1 MTDKARPSRWVLN
14 ARDGLRAVVAIVL
27 LTTGLSI
34 YVDFQDREVRGRD
47 MRIRIALEETLR
59 AKQEQSAMLLISVL
73 EQNPL
78 RLKSFEAVNAE
89 LETAMTSVASLN
101 RKPEFSGEIAALLE
115 RHREI
120 LLYERQAMALMQQG
134 RWREARQAL
143 VNEDYV
149 RSSGMHETDLRT
161 TVGALNSTLIAQAE
175 LFDMLRAVGVL
186 LRIGSL
192 ILLLWV
198 GARYSR
204 QLREEV
210 ETQRRIQ
217 AELTESRMALRDLAA
232 HEQAKRDDER
242 KHISQEIHDELGQR
256 LTVLR
261 MDVAMLPR
269 AVQGDAAQTLHQQ
282 VTKLKGD
289 IDDLFVMVRN
299 LAGQLRPAAMDVG
312 LVAAVEALLQDFE
325 NALRIPCEL
334 DNRLPEPLRL
344 DERRSSAVFRIL
356 QESLTNAARHARAT
370 HIKVSLEVAGGQLRV
385 RVQDNGRGFVAPGWH
400 TFGLTGLRERALSVG
415 GSAHIASQPGVGTT
429 VEATIPLE
437 VVMQPEPAVGPA
449 SSGRES
455 NRPAA

>member
-59 AKQEQSAMLLISVL
+59 AKQELSAMLLVAVL
-73 EQNPL
+73 EQNYL
-78 RLKSFEAVNAE
+78 RLKSYEAVNAE

-149 RSSGMHETDLRT
+149 RSSGMHEIDLRT

-217 AELTESRMALRDLAA
+217 TELTESRMALRDLAA

>member
-1 MTDKARPSRWVLN
+1 MPETAWTSRWVLN

-27 LTTGLSI
+27 LTTGLSV

-47 MRIRIALEETLR
+47 TRIRIALEETLR
-59 AKQEQSAMLLISVL
+59 AKQELSAMLLITVL

-78 RLKSFEAVNAE
+78 RLKSYEAVNAE

-149 RSSGMHETDLRT
+149 RGSGMQEIDLRT
-161 TVGALNSTLIAQAE
+161 TVGALNSALIAQAE

-217 AELTESRMALRDLAA
+217 AELTESRMALRDLAT

-242 KHISQEIHDELGQR
+242 KQLAQEIHDELGQR

-289 IDDLFVMVRN
+289 IDDLFVIVRN

-325 NALRIPCEL
+325 NALQIPCEL

>member
-34 YVDFQDREVRGRD
+34 YLDFQDREVRGRD

-149 RSSGMHETDLRT
+149 RSSGMHEIDLRT

-217 AELTESRMALRDLAA
+217 TELTESRMALRDLAA

-437 VVMQPEPAVGPA
+437 VVLQPEPAVETA
-449 SSGRES
+449 SSARES
-455 NRPAA
+455 DRPAA

>member
-1 MTDKARPSRWVLN
+1 MAESARPSRWVLN

-34 YVDFQDREVRGRD
+34 YLDFQDREVRGRD

-149 RSSGMHETDLRT
+149 RSSGMHEIDLRT

-217 AELTESRMALRDLAA
+217 TELTESRMALRDLAA

>member
-1 MTDKARPSRWVLN
+1 MAESARPSRWVLN

-59 AKQEQSAMLLISVL
+59 AKQELSAMLLVAVL
-73 EQNPL
+73 EQNYL
-78 RLKSFEAVNAE
+78 RLKSYEAVNAE

-149 RSSGMHETDLRT
+149 RSSGMHEIDLRT

-217 AELTESRMALRDLAA
+217 TELTESRMALRDLAA

-437 VVMQPEPAVGPA
+437 VVLQPEPAVETA
-449 SSGRES
+449 SSARES
-455 NRPAA
+455 DRPAA

>member
-1 MTDKARPSRWVLN
+1 MGWKMDVRR
-14 ARDGLRAVVAIVL
+14 GLAAAVVTL
-27 LTTGLSI
+27 LVTTGLSF
-34 YVDFQDREVRGRD
+34 YVDHQDRSVRGREIQV
-47 MRIRIALEETLR
+47 RSALEVALR
-59 AKQEQSAMLLISVL
+59 NQKELSSMLLIAVL

-78 RLKSFEAVNAE
+78 RLKNFEAVNAE
-89 LETAMTSVASLN
+89 LELAMQS
-101 RKPEFSGEIAALLE
+101 IAALNRNPQFSDEIVALTE
-115 RHREI
+115 RHRG
-120 LLYERQAMALMQQG
+120 LLQVTRNAMTLMHNG
-134 RWREARQAL
+134 HWREARQ
-143 VNEDYV
+143 VMVDDGYV
-149 RSSGMHETDLRT
+149 RNASMQEIDLRS
-161 TVGALNSTLIAQAE
+161 TVEALNSTLAAQAD
-175 LFDMLRAVGVL
+175 LFDMFRTVGTL
-186 LRIGSL
+186 LRVGS
-192 ILLLWV
+192 IALLLWV

-217 AELTESRMALRDLAA
+217 AELTESRMALRDLAT

-242 KHISQEIHDELGQR
+242 KQLAQEIHDELGQR

-289 IDDLFVMVRN
+289 IDDLFVIVRN

-325 NALRIPCEL
+325 NALQIPCEL
-334 DNRLPEPLRL
+334 DNRWPEPLRL

-455 NRPAA
+455 DRPAA

>member
-1 MTDKARPSRWVLN
+1 MAESARPSRWVLN

-59 AKQEQSAMLLISVL
+59 AKQELSAMLLVAVL
-73 EQNPL
+73 EQNHL
-78 RLKSFEAVNAE
+78 RLKSYEAVNAE

-149 RSSGMHETDLRT
+149 RSSGMHEIDLRT

-217 AELTESRMALRDLAA
+217 TELTESRMALRDLAA

-289 IDDLFVMVRN
+289 IDDLFVIVRN

-325 NALRIPCEL
+325 NALQIPCEL

-437 VVMQPEPAVGPA
+437 VVLQPEPAVGPA
-449 SSGRES
+449 SSARES